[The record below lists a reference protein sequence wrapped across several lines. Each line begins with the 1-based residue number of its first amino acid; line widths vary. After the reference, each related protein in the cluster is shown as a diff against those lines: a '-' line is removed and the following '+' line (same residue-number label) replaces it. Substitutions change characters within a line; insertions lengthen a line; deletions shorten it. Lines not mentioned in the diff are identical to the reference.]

1 MAAQVVAPATAAGQ
15 FEELVVR
22 QLKFSGNHAIDSETM
37 RSFSAT
43 TTSSFFATS
52 PMIRWMG
59 LGAKRTF
66 NQRNFETDVERL
78 KLLYRKSGYLGSR
91 FDPPS

>member
-1 MAAQVVAPATAAGQ
+1 MRWLGFVFPAVAALVAIPATAEGQ

-37 RSFSAT
+37 KSFIAT
-43 TTSSFFATS
+43 TNSGTFATS
-52 PMIRWMG
+52 PALRWMG

-66 NQRNFETDVERL
+66 NQRNFETDVIFL
-78 KLLYRKSGYLGSR
+78 MA
-91 FDPPS
+91 